1 MSAPE
6 PALERLGALLPR
18 REALFGRRVVAPP
31 ELGVGEGD
39 PVRHLDAEG
48 LDVRLGIKLDR
59 QKVPVPMKI
68 AGADGLSSE
77 RRLPQQLDPMRGR
90 RGHGLPRHQK
100 SQVIV
105 PDLASDPRW
114 VGLGWRTMALAN
126 GLKACWSTPILA
138 SNDFVLGT
146 FAIYWRKPRSPTK
159 HDEKI
164 VEQITHLAAVAIE
177 RKRNEA
183 ALEESEERFR
193 LIVDAIPGFVCTLS
207 AEGESNS
214 STVKSWNI
222 LARRLRN

>member
-1 MSAPE
+1 MA
-6 PALERLGALLPR
+6 ALRNA
-18 REALFGRRVVAPP
+18 
-31 ELGVGEGD
+31 
-39 PVRHLDAEG
+39 
-48 LDVRLGIKLDR
+48 
-59 QKVPVPMKI
+59 
-68 AGADGLSSE
+68 
-77 RRLPQQLDPMRGR
+77 
-90 RGHGLPRHQK
+90 
-100 SQVIV
+100 QVIV
-105 PDLASDPRW
+105 SDVASDTQW
-114 VGLGWRTMALAN
+114 DTYGWRTAALTH

-222 LARRLRN
+222 SVRRLRN